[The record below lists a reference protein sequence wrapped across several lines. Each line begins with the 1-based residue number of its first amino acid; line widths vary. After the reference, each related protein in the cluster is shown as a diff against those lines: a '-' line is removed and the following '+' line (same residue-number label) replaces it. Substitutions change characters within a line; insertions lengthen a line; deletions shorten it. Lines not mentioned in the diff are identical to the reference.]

1 MAKFIELI
9 DIRDIKH
16 FVNIDKIEQ
25 VYKLD
30 VKGNETRI
38 CLPND
43 RFIVRNS
50 YEYIVKNINKKGGF
64 PWL

>member
-9 DIRDIKH
+9 DYRDVKH

-25 VYKLD
+25 VLN
-30 VKGNETRI
+30 VKCNETLI

-50 YEYIVKNINKKGGF
+50 YEDIVKNINKKGGF

>member
-9 DIRDIKH
+9 DVRDIKH

-30 VKGNETRI
+30 VKGKETRI

-50 YEYIVKNINKKGGF
+50 YEDIVKNINKKGGF